1 LVDIYI
7 VPRILNPAFLRLLED
22 QRSESESN
30 IKCTMIQSHPY
41 RILPYNR
48 YSSFYQER
56 ESFYRSFINQYYL
69 DFAHQLLL
77 QEELDPYLT
86 KTLIAPHDI
95 QFGATP
101 RRVIWKIGM
110 PSFQVKDIN
119 DIKDHKI
126 LFYRTKLL
134 RQKALIQF
142 HFINSFFYYS
152 QLSFLSFTEK
162 TNAILFNSIRG
173 KYECPNSYRGRDK
186 IHMTDIC
193 GNKMI
198 IEKGVYLTVS
208 YITADNYPRLLMEE
222 QIKQQ
227 NELIDKA
234 DNYEI
239 DRLSKIL

>member
-1 LVDIYI
+1 MKQTY
-7 VPRILNPAFLRLLED
+7 AYRLL
-22 QRSESESN
+22 QYS
-30 IKCTMIQSHPY
+30 
-41 RILPYNR
+41 R

-69 DFAHQLLL
+69 DFAHQVLS
-77 QEELDPYLT
+77 QEQQEPFMT

-110 PSFQVKDIN
+110 PSFQVQNIN
-119 DIKDHKI
+119 DLKEHKI

-162 TNAILFNSIRG
+162 TNSILFNSIRG
-173 KYECPNSYRGRDK
+173 KYECPSSYYNRDK
-186 IHMTDIC
+186 VQMTDIC
-193 GNKMI
+193 GNKLI

-208 YITADNYPRLLMEE
+208 YITADAYPRLLMEE
-222 QIKQQ
+222 QIKQRDA
-227 NELIDKA
+227 LLDRA

>member
-1 LVDIYI
+1 MKQTL
-7 VPRILNPAFLRLLED
+7 
-22 QRSESESN
+22 
-30 IKCTMIQSHPY
+30 TY

-69 DFAHQLLL
+69 DFAHQQLT
-77 QEELDPYLT
+77 QEHYEPYHT

-119 DIKDHKI
+119 DFKDHKI

-162 TNAILFNSIRG
+162 TNSVLFNSIRG
-173 KYECPNSYRGRDK
+173 KYECPGSYERQDK
-186 IHMTDIC
+186 VQMTDIC
-193 GNKMI
+193 GNKLI

-208 YITADNYPRLLMEE
+208 YITGENYPRLLMED
-222 QIKQQ
+222 QIRQR
-227 NELIDKA
+227 NELLNKA

>member
-1 LVDIYI
+1 
-7 VPRILNPAFLRLLED
+7 
-22 QRSESESN
+22 
-30 IKCTMIQSHPY
+30 MIQNHQY

-69 DFAHQLLL
+69 DFAHQVLL
-77 QEELDPYLT
+77 QEQYEPYLT

-162 TNAILFNSIRG
+162 TNNILFNSIRG
-173 KYECPNSYRGRDK
+173 KYECPSSYEAKDK
-186 IHMTDIC
+186 VHMTDIC
-193 GNKMI
+193 GNKLI

-208 YITADNYPRLLMEE
+208 YITGDSYPRLLMEE
-222 QIKQQ
+222 QIKQRD
-227 NELIDKA
+227 ELLNKA

-239 DRLSKIL
+239 ERLGKIL

>member
-1 LVDIYI
+1 MKQTL
-7 VPRILNPAFLRLLED
+7 
-22 QRSESESN
+22 Q
-30 IKCTMIQSHPY
+30 Y

-69 DFAHQLLL
+69 DFAHQVLS
-77 QEELDPYLT
+77 QDHQDPYLT
-86 KTLIAPHDI
+86 KSLIAPHDI
-95 QFGATP
+95 QFGANP

-119 DIKDHKI
+119 DFKDHKI

-134 RQKALIQF
+134 RQKVLIQF
-142 HFINSFFYYS
+142 HFINNFFYYS

-162 TNAILFNSIRG
+162 TNDILFNSIKS
-173 KYECPNSYRGRDK
+173 KYECPNAMDNRERLV
-186 IHMTDIC
+186 MTDIC
-193 GNKMI
+193 NNKLI

-208 YITADNYPRLLMEE
+208 YITGDTYPQSLMEH
-222 QIKQQ
+222 QLKQKH
-227 NELIDKA
+227 DMVHRA

-239 DRLSKIL
+239 DKLSRIL

>member
-1 LVDIYI
+1 MKQTL
-7 VPRILNPAFLRLLED
+7 
-22 QRSESESN
+22 Q
-30 IKCTMIQSHPY
+30 Y

-48 YSSFYQER
+48 YNSFYQER

-69 DFAHQLLL
+69 DFAHQVLS
-77 QEELDPYLT
+77 QQHHDPYLT

-95 QFGATP
+95 QFGSTP
-101 RRVIWKIGM
+101 RRVIWRIGM

-119 DIKDHKI
+119 DFKDHKI

-134 RQKALIQF
+134 RQKVLIQF
-142 HFINSFFYYS
+142 HFINGFFYYS

-162 TNAILFNSIRG
+162 TNNILFNSIKS
-173 KYECPNSYRGRDK
+173 KYECPSALEGEDRVV
-186 IHMTDIC
+186 MTDIC
-193 GNKMI
+193 NNKLI

-208 YITADNYPRLLMEE
+208 YITGDPYPRQLMET
-222 QIKQQ
+222 QIKQKYD
-227 NELIDKA
+227 LVHRA

>member
-1 LVDIYI
+1 
-7 VPRILNPAFLRLLED
+7 
-22 QRSESESN
+22 
-30 IKCTMIQSHPY
+30 MIQSHPY

-69 DFAHQLLL
+69 DFAHQVLL
-77 QEELDPYLT
+77 QEQLDPYLT

-162 TNAILFNSIRG
+162 TNNILFNSIRG
-173 KYECPNSYRGRDK
+173 KYECPTSYRGRDK

-193 GNKMI
+193 GNKII

-208 YITADNYPRLLMEE
+208 YITADSYPRLLMEE

-227 NELIDKA
+227 NELINKA
-234 DNYEI
+234 DNFEI

>member
-1 LVDIYI
+1 MKQNL
-7 VPRILNPAFLRLLED
+7 
-22 QRSESESN
+22 S
-30 IKCTMIQSHPY
+30 Y

-69 DFAHQLLL
+69 DFAHQVLS
-77 QEELDPYLT
+77 QDNIDPYLT

-95 QFGATP
+95 KFGSTP

-119 DIKDHKI
+119 DFRDHKI

-152 QLSFLSFTEK
+152 QLSFLSFTES
-162 TNAILFNSIRG
+162 TNNVLFNSIRG
-173 KYECPNSYRGRDK
+173 KYECPSSYHAKDK
-186 IHMTDIC
+186 VQMTDIC
-193 GNKMI
+193 GNKII

-222 QIKQQ
+222 QIKQRD
-227 NELIDKA
+227 ELVSKA

-239 DRLSKIL
+239 ERLSKIL

>member
-1 LVDIYI
+1 MKQTLQY
-7 VPRILNPAFLRLLED
+7 
-22 QRSESESN
+22 
-30 IKCTMIQSHPY
+30 K
-41 RILPYNR
+41 ILPYNR

-69 DFAHQLLL
+69 DFAHNLLS
-77 QEELDPYLT
+77 QEHFDPYLS

-95 QFGATP
+95 QFGASP
-101 RRVIWKIGM
+101 RKVIWKIGM

-119 DIKDHKI
+119 DFKDHKI

-134 RQKALIQF
+134 RQKVLIQF
-142 HFINSFFYYS
+142 HFINGFFYYS

-162 TNAILFNSIRG
+162 TNSILFNSIKS
-173 KYECPNSYRGRDK
+173 KYECPPSFEEQDRVV
-186 IHMTDIC
+186 MTDIC
-193 GNKMI
+193 ANKLI

-208 YITADNYPRLLMEE
+208 YITGDSHPRQLMEA
-222 QIKQQ
+222 QIKSRH
-227 NELIDKA
+227 ELVNKA

>member
-1 LVDIYI
+1 MKQTY
-7 VPRILNPAFLRLLED
+7 
-22 QRSESESN
+22 S
-30 IKCTMIQSHPY
+30 Y
-41 RILPYNR
+41 RILPYSR

-69 DFAHQLLL
+69 DFAHQVLS
-77 QEELDPYLT
+77 QEQSEPFPT

-95 QFGATP
+95 QFGSTP

-119 DIKDHKI
+119 DFKDHKI

-152 QLSFLSFTEK
+152 QLSFLAFTEK
-162 TNAILFNSIRG
+162 TNSILFNSIRG
-173 KYECPNSYRGRDK
+173 KYECPSSYYGRDK
-186 IHMTDIC
+186 VHMTDIC
-193 GNKMI
+193 GNKLI
-198 IEKGVYLTVS
+198 IERGVYLTVS
-208 YITADNYPRLLMEE
+208 YITSDTYPRLLMEE
-222 QIKQQ
+222 QIKQR
-227 NELIDKA
+227 NELLDKA

>member
-1 LVDIYI
+1 MKQTL
-7 VPRILNPAFLRLLED
+7 
-22 QRSESESN
+22 
-30 IKCTMIQSHPY
+30 TY
-41 RILPYNR
+41 RILPYSR

-69 DFAHQLLL
+69 DFAHQVLS
-77 QEELDPYLT
+77 QEHHEPFLT
-86 KTLIAPHDI
+86 KSMIAPHDI
-95 QFGATP
+95 QFGSTP

-119 DIKDHKI
+119 DFKDHKI

-134 RQKALIQF
+134 RQKVLIQF
-142 HFINSFFYYS
+142 HFINNFFYYS

-162 TNAILFNSIRG
+162 TNDILFNSIKG
-173 KYECPNSYRGRDK
+173 KYECPDAMQHNRDRLV
-186 IHMTDIC
+186 MTDIC
-193 GNKMI
+193 NNKLI

-208 YITADNYPRLLMEE
+208 YITGDSYPQTLMEA
-222 QIKQQ
+222 QLKQKH
-227 NELIDKA
+227 ELVHRA